1 MIKMAIAIKSPATKQ
16 RFHDSLVET
25 ACGIGSSFP
34 GGPCEVVELNDE
46 TENVIERLKQ
56 YFFDNPKG
64 MAVLISD
71 WLVSNDSQGEK
82 TMLLR
87 RCEEEFG
94 KQLFGTIAI
103 MPRPTRMLDID
114 RTVGSSCASECLT
127 RAVGMVVDRLK
138 YLSTPP
144 ESHNGNSALVSVRPL
159 KTTNQRELHDYF
171 SLRHKV
177 YTIMGYLDEEVEN
190 SRSKL
195 EVNEADLHAIHI
207 GAFYRDG
214 FREQLVG
221 TARVVTNAAVD
232 ETLHETLTELVNDD
246 PVAKQRLE
254 TPYPLGLPIF
264 QSHTRMNGII
274 QEVFSKNQ
282 SCGELSRV
290 IVAPQYRGRGI
301 STRIIDAALRKSIA
315 AGSRRLFLECLA
327 VHTTLY
333 EKHGFRCISGIRGQ
347 VVDVGRTMVA
357 MELRPEE
364 LDNLLDSD
372 TRMPVANI
380 ANSEVITD
388 FGRGAQWPHRQ

>member
-1 MIKMAIAIKSPATKQ
+1 VIKLAIAIKSTATRQ
-16 RFHDSLVET
+16 RFHESLVET
-25 ACGIGSSFP
+25 ASGIGSSVS
-34 GGPCEVVELNDE
+34 GGPCEVMELNDE

-56 YFFDNPKG
+56 YFSDNPKG
-64 MAVLISD
+64 MAVLVSD
-71 WLVSNDSQGEK
+71 WLVSNDSPDEK

-87 RCEEEFG
+87 RCEAEVG

-103 MPRPTRMLDID
+103 MPRPTRILDID
-114 RTVGSSCASECLT
+114 RTVGASCASECLA
-127 RAVGMVVDRLK
+127 RAVGMVVNRLN

-144 ESHNGNSALVSVRPL
+144 ESPKGNSSPVTVRPL
-159 KTTNQRELHDYF
+159 KTINQRELQDYF
-171 SLRHKV
+171 SLRHKI
-177 YTIMGYLDEEVEN
+177 YTVMGYLDEEVEN

-195 EVNEADLHAIHI
+195 EVNEADLHAIHM
-207 GAFYRDG
+207 GACCRNG
-214 FREQLVG
+214 SREKLIG
-221 TARVVTNAAVD
+221 TARVVTNGAVD

-246 PVAKQRLE
+246 AVAKQRLE

-301 STRIIDAALRKSIA
+301 STRLIDAALRKSIA
-315 AGSRRLFLECLA
+315 AGTRRLFLECLA
-327 VHTTLY
+327 IHTTIY

-364 LDNLLDSD
+364 LDNLPELEYPNAY
-372 TRMPVANI
+372 RAL
-380 ANSEVITD
+380 
-388 FGRGAQWPHRQ
+388 

>member
-1 MIKMAIAIKSPATKQ
+1 M
-16 RFHDSLVET
+16 
-25 ACGIGSSFP
+25 
-34 GGPCEVVELNDE
+34 
-46 TENVIERLKQ
+46 
-56 YFFDNPKG
+56 
-64 MAVLISD
+64 MAVDDLRNNREPKSHAA
-71 WLVSNDSQGEK
+71 
-82 TMLLR
+82 LL
-87 RCEEEFG
+87 C
-94 KQLFGTIAI
+94 
-103 MPRPTRMLDID
+103 
-114 RTVGSSCASECLT
+114 
-127 RAVGMVVDRLK
+127 
-138 YLSTPP
+138 
-144 ESHNGNSALVSVRPL
+144 
-159 KTTNQRELHDYF
+159 
-171 SLRHKV
+171 RHKR
-177 YTIMGYLDEEVEN
+177 VEN
-190 SRSKL
+190 LLAQFRRNSGAR
-195 EVNEADLHAIHI
+195 VCDADLHAIHI

-357 MELRPEE
+357 M
-364 LDNLLDSD
+364 
-372 TRMPVANI
+372 VAP
-380 ANSEVITD
+380 
-388 FGRGAQWPHRQ
+388 RGA